1 MDLIKQIGVALRQL
15 ETRLFRSLSALKK
28 NMLFSFLLAVSAMK
42 PKDLK
47 AAPSDIF
54 SDEDSEFLSE
64 SLEVLIT
71 ESEYSGLVICNILL

>member
-1 MDLIKQIGVALRQL
+1 
-15 ETRLFRSLSALKK
+15 
-28 NMLFSFLLAVSAMK
+28 MK
-42 PKDLK
+42 PKDFQ

>member
-1 MDLIKQIGVALRQL
+1 
-15 ETRLFRSLSALKK
+15 
-28 NMLFSFLLAVSAMK
+28 MLFSFLLAVSAMK